1 MRFILADMIEDIST
15 TGPSAVSAN
24 VSSTPATPVAAA
36 LDPVTVFAMLG
47 SELRWQMVRRL
58 AGGEARSASDL
69 AAELGRDFDGVSK
82 HLRLMREA
90 GVLASQPGADR
101 RHTHYF
107 IPAEFR
113 REAGFLDFGVCR
125 VRVD

>member
-1 MRFILADMIEDIST
+1 MSEPAS
-15 TGPSAVSAN
+15 PSGQSDTAANFSGSSAQ
-24 VSSTPATPVAAA
+24 TVAAA
-36 LDPVTVFAMLG
+36 PDPVAVFAMLG
-47 SELRWQMVRRL
+47 SELRWQMVKML
-58 AGGEARSASDL
+58 AGGATRSASEL

-107 IPAEFR
+107 IPVAFR
-113 REAGFLDFGVCR
+113 REAGILDFGVCR
-125 VRVD
+125 VRLD

>member
-1 MRFILADMIEDIST
+1 MSEATST
-15 TGPSAVSAN
+15 AGQTTDSAN
-24 VSSTPATPVAAA
+24 SSNATKTLGAST
-36 LDPVTVFAMLG
+36 LDPVAVFAMLG
-47 SELRWQMVRRL
+47 NDLRWQMVRML
-58 AGGEARSASDL
+58 AGGGTRTASDL

-90 GVLASQPGADR
+90 GVLASQPGEDR

-113 REAGFLDFGVCR
+113 HETGILDFGVCR
-125 VRVD
+125 VRVA